1 MNKKEIKKGVLP
13 YVVLIII
20 MLGVIYFFNVLNI
33 KVNDLTYDSFLNSLN
48 NNEVT
53 EVKIVPSVDGGIYN
67 ITGKLKDYKDNEKFE
82 VVATY

>member
-33 KVNDLTYDSFLNSLN
+33 KVNDLTYDSFLNN
-48 NNEVT
+48 
-53 EVKIVPSVDGGIYN
+53 
-67 ITGKLKDYKDNEKFE
+67 F
-82 VVATY
+82 